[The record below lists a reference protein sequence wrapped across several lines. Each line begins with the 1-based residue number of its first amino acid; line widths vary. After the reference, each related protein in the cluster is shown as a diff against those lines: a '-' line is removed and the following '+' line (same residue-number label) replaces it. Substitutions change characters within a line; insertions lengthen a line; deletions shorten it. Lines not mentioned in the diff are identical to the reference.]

1 MVGESRI
8 TTYAGKLIP
17 ENERQDYLKTIPFRD
32 IFIMLY
38 NLKYFHTILKDCLEK
53 SIHSI

>member
-8 TTYAGKLIP
+8 TTYAGKLIL
-17 ENERQDYLKTIPFRD
+17 ENERQDYFKRIPFQD
-32 IFIMLY
+32 IFVMLN
-38 NLKYFHTILKDCLEK
+38 NLKYFHTILKDFRK